1 MGFFIAYNCRMNPQ
15 IIRALSYVG
24 IVLVLVL
31 SIWYLLRTYQ
41 EGNPR
46 WYFLIMAM
54 GIAILLSYNLIGTKK
69 NRGSDPRRR
78 K

>member
-1 MGFFIAYNCRMNPQ
+1 MNPTQ
-15 IIRALSYVG
+15 LRVLSYVG
-24 IVLVLVL
+24 IVLVLAL
-31 SIWYLLRTYQ
+31 SIWYLIRTYQ

-69 NRGSDPRRR
+69 NQKPDPRKRR
-78 K
+78 